1 MKTFHF
7 IVQSK
12 GGVGKSFL
20 TYLLATKYTEQED
33 MLFCDADSS
42 TQTSTKQ
49 LRFLAGNRLANIN
62 LLDERKKIARDKIFE
77 ILQELNEMPYSKI
90 VIDFGA
96 PESEQLPALVSVD
109 FTPEDLREFAQFLEA
124 NFVLNV
130 VIAGGTA
137 YASSAQYLVSI
148 VKAFKELFTIKVWI
162 NESTFEGF
170 QNQKSDIKGLA
181 AKLKLEVGE
190 FGDLSQN
197 VIKTAIVSNIEQGG
211 GLNELSNFMARKKLE
226 REILNLEI

>member
-1 MKTFHF
+1 MRMYCS
-7 IVQSK
+7 V
-12 GGVGKSFL
+12 
-20 TYLLATKYTEQED
+20 
-33 MLFCDADSS
+33 

-49 LRFLAGNRLANIN
+49 LKFLAGNRLANIN

-77 ILQELNEMPYSKI
+77 IIQELNEMPYSKVI
-90 VIDFGA
+90 IDFGA

-109 FTPEDLREFAQFLEA
+109 FAPEDFKDFSSFLEA

-137 YASSAQYLVSI
+137 YASSAQYLVSL
-148 VKAFKELFTIKVWI
+148 VKAFKELFLIKVWV

-170 QNQKSDIKGLA
+170 QNQKADIKNLA
-181 AKLKLEVGE
+181 ARLNLNVGE
-190 FGDLSQN
+190 FGDLTQN